1 MKTPNTVN
9 GFQNNSSFS
18 EAFSTKIQAAGVE
31 PVMKPTRPTERDE
44 DKAAILEQR
53 KSAVDFW
60 STAKSGTLKKNK
72 TQLALFDPPPLKSNR
87 MSQMGTLGRGV
98 MIKKIEEA
106 ASPNSKA
113 IKAREGAG
121 GLIKRLRDLGMASI
135 EMQGDGNCQFRALA
149 DQLFGS
155 QEHHAFV
162 RALAIAHMQ
171 AQSDFFSIYFEDERE
186 WNEYI
191 RGMARSRTWGDEL
204 TLRACVEA
212 FGCIAHVITS
222 ESANWYLVYTPESTP
237 DETALAQAC
246 ARKRLAAPKAKKE
259 VFVSYISPIH
269 YNAIAALTAAV

>member
-1 MKTPNTVN
+1 
-9 GFQNNSSFS
+9 
-18 EAFSTKIQAAGVE
+18 
-31 PVMKPTRPTERDE
+31 MKPTRPTERDE

-191 RGMARSRTWGDEL
+191 RGMARSRTWRRADAACMRRGVYAL
-204 TLRACVEA
+204 RTSLLRARK
-212 FGCIAHVITS
+212 
-222 ESANWYLVYTPESTP
+222 LVPGLHTGGTA
-237 DETALAQAC
+237 DADALAAEC
-246 ARKRLAAPKAKKE
+246 EEWPDA
-259 VFVSYISPIH
+259 
-269 YNAIAALTAAV
+269 